1 MVPFERALVSS
12 YMPPIVTFPLSL
24 RVSEIQPLL
33 CSTAARHFCHPVS
46 SLPQISPCS
55 PGRGGWLLGYEERR
69 CWPNCP
75 CNQFTPFPIYVILI
89 HQHNSTQVTDGRTDR
104 QTDVQSQY
112 RTLHRAVTSSYIG
125 SVPDLKCSSA
135 HMLWCVS
142 HYITRESLTQC
153 VR

>member
-12 YMPPIVTFPLSL
+12 YMPHSNFSSIFTRFRDIAAFVLHCST
-24 RVSEIQPLL
+24 PLL
-33 CSTAARHFCHPVS
+33 PS
-46 SLPQISPCS
+46 SLQSPPNFPMFPWERWMAFGLRRAKVLAQLSVQLVYTISDLCDPD
-55 PGRGGWLLGYEERR
+55 PPTQL
-69 CWPNCP
+69 
-75 CNQFTPFPIYVILI
+75 
-89 HQHNSTQVTDGRTDR
+89 NSSHRRTDR

-142 HYITRESLTQC
+142 HYITRESLT
-153 VR
+153 